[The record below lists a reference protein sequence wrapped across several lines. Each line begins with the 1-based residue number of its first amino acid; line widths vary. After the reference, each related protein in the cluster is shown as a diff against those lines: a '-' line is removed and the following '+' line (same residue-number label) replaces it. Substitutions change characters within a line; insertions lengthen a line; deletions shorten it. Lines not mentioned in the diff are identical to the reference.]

1 MSKTTDP
8 LVDSYERLQAQLLD
22 RYGVAA
28 RSGFCDLKTIPG
40 RVHVLEFG
48 TGDPVV
54 FLHGGGGIGAEHI
67 PVAARLAKRFHVIV
81 PDRPGHGLSEE
92 FDYRS
97 VDLRQANV
105 EFVEA
110 LLDELGIQRA
120 ALVGNSFGG
129 FMALCFALAHPERVS
144 KLIILSFFP
153 GYDRKL
159 PMMLRIMVTPML
171 GRLLGFTLG
180 RPSVKNTRRF
190 FSKLIVAH
198 IDRMPEEL
206 IELETLHSRTHA
218 RSIARLFRAGASPRG
233 FRFRYLIG
241 DELPSVLIPTT
252 FLWGEHDAFKT
263 VEEGRAVSRLV
274 PGSRFDVI
282 ADAGH
287 LPSTDQPEAVADALE
302 RELLAVESAS

>member
-1 MSKTTDP
+1 MAETSDQ
-8 LVDSYERLQAQLLD
+8 LADSYQRLQAQLLG

-28 RSGFCDLKTIPG
+28 RSRFCDLRKVPA

-54 FLHGGGGIGAEHI
+54 FLHGGAGIGAEHI
-67 PVAARLAKRFHVIV
+67 PVAVRLAERFRVIV

-92 FDYRS
+92 FDYRG
-97 VDLRQANV
+97 VDLRRANI

-153 GYDRKL
+153 GHDRKL
-159 PMMLRIMVTPML
+159 PMMLRLMVTPVL
-171 GRLLGFTLG
+171 GRLMGSTLG

-190 FSKLIVAH
+190 FSQLIVAH
-198 IDRMPEEL
+198 VDRLPEEL
-206 IELETLHSRTHA
+206 IELETIHSRMHA
-218 RSIARLFRAGASPRG
+218 RSIARLFRAGANSRG
-233 FRFRYLIG
+233 FRPRYVIG
-241 DELPSVLIPTT
+241 HELQNVSVPTS

-263 VEEGRAVSRLV
+263 VADGRAVSRLV

-282 ADAGH
+282 LDAGH
-287 LPSTDQPEAVADALE
+287 MPSTDQPEGVADALE
-302 RELLAVESAS
+302 RELLAVRTAL